1 MILIPD
7 DAVERLFSS
16 AEKIGKACEKLGVS
30 QWEIYATQG
39 YGHSLDI
46 EAGKISMASGGG
58 DGGFGIRLVQD
69 GRYGYAHLVDPN
81 SASHAIEQ
89 ALSIAKMSP
98 SIEGFELP
106 ANQPASKVG
115 GMLDKKILDLGPE
128 DLLSQGDFVIERVT
142 ELDDRA
148 IAVGGG
154 IGIGAG
160 ADVIVTS
167 NGIEDGGIHTSHGIG
182 IHVSIDEDDDLT
194 SSYEGE
200 SSRQML
206 TDITSSVDKA
216 VHWAQVTR
224 DKIKGGETEDCPVL
238 MTSDG
243 FSPLFSVVVPSAI
256 SGEKLARG
264 ESFWSGKM
272 GQNVIAEHLSLVDDG
287 LMEGGMSSGSRDAEG
302 VPSMTQ
308 KIVDKG
314 RLQGELWS
322 TRDAAKMVQEGKVE
336 SASTTGSAVR
346 GGHTSPPVCGCSDL
360 ILSSNSKTYSRES
373 LVEEMENGYIVHS
386 VMGAHTA
393 NPTSGDFSVTTSTI
407 LKVANGE
414 IQGALSQAGFSGNM
428 AQALSGKVILGSSKI
443 RKGSYSTGSMHVP
456 DVLLM
461 DGLRINPA

>member
-16 AEKIGKACEKLGVS
+16 AEQIGKTCETLGVS

-81 SASHAIEQ
+81 SAGHAIEQ

-106 ANQPASKVG
+106 TNRSASKVG

-142 ELDDRA
+142 ELDERA
-148 IAVGGG
+148 VAVGGG

-206 TDITSSVDKA
+206 TEITSSVDKA

-224 DKIKGGETEDCPVL
+224 DKIKGGDTEDCPVL

-272 GQNVIAEHLSLVDDG
+272 GQNVMAEHLTLVDDG

-308 KIVDKG
+308 TIVESG

-322 TRDAAKMVQEGKVE
+322 TRDAAKMMHESKVE
-336 SASTTGSAVR
+336 SAATTGSAVR

-360 ILSSNSKTYSRES
+360 ILSSNSQTFSREK
-373 LVEEMENGYIVHS
+373 LVEEMEQGYIVHS

-407 LKVANGE
+407 LKVVNGE

-428 AQALSGKVILGSSKI
+428 AKALSGNVILGSSKI

>member
-7 DAVERLFSS
+7 DAVERLFNS
-16 AEKIGKACEKLGVS
+16 AEKIGKACDSAGIS
-30 QWEIYATQG
+30 QWEVYATQG
-39 YGHSLDI
+39 YGHSLEI

-58 DGGFGIRLVQD
+58 DGGFGIRIVDQ
-69 GRYGYAHLVDPN
+69 GRYGYAHLVDPS
-81 SASHAIEQ
+81 SAANAIEQ

-106 ANQPASKVG
+106 ENQSSQKVG
-115 GMLDKKILDLGPE
+115 GMLDKSLLDLGPE
-128 DLLSQGDFVIERVT
+128 ELLSQGDLVIQRVK
-142 ELDDRA
+142 ELDSRA
-148 IAVGGG
+148 VAVGGG
-154 IGIGAG
+154 LGVGAG
-160 ADVIVTS
+160 ADVILTS

-182 IHVSIDEDDDLT
+182 IHVSIDENEDLT

-200 SSRQML
+200 SSRFML
-206 TDITSSVDKA
+206 KDLTASVDKA
-216 VHWAQVTR
+216 VHWSQITR
-224 DKIKGGETEDCPVL
+224 DKIKGGDTEDCPVM

-256 SGEKLARG
+256 SGERLARG
-264 ESFWSGKM
+264 ESFWSQKM
-272 GQNVIAEHLSLVDDG
+272 GESVMAGHLSLIDDG

-302 VPSMTQ
+302 VPSQTQ
-308 KIVDKG
+308 TIVQSGK
-314 RLQGELWS
+314 LTGELWS
-322 TRDAAKMVQEGKVE
+322 TRDAAKMISEGKVE

-346 GGHTSPPVCGCSDL
+346 GGHSSPPVCGCSDL
-360 ILSSNSKTYSRES
+360 ILSSSAKTHARDR
-373 LVEEMENGYIVHS
+373 LIEEMENGYIVHS

-407 LKVANGE
+407 LKVENGE
-414 IQGALSQAGFSGNM
+414 IKGALSQAGFSGNL
-428 AQALSGKVILGSSKI
+428 ASALNGNVILGDSSI

>member
-1 MILIPD
+1 
-7 DAVERLFSS
+7 
-16 AEKIGKACEKLGVS
+16 
-30 QWEIYATQG
+30 
-39 YGHSLDI
+39 
-46 EAGKISMASGGG
+46 
-58 DGGFGIRLVQD
+58 
-69 GRYGYAHLVDPN
+69 
-81 SASHAIEQ
+81 
-89 ALSIAKMSP
+89 
-98 SIEGFELP
+98 
-106 ANQPASKVG
+106 
-115 GMLDKKILDLGPE
+115 
-128 DLLSQGDFVIERVT
+128 
-142 ELDDRA
+142 
-148 IAVGGG
+148 
-154 IGIGAG
+154 
-160 ADVIVTS
+160 
-167 NGIEDGGIHTSHGIG
+167 
-182 IHVSIDEDDDLT
+182 
-194 SSYEGE
+194 
-200 SSRQML
+200 
-206 TDITSSVDKA
+206 
-216 VHWAQVTR
+216 
-224 DKIKGGETEDCPVL
+224 